1 MNAMYRMNELGK
13 HILKDQY
20 SYCILLHIIDNTQLS
35 MEEGGRGGGSNQKD
49 HLGKDFLL
57 LSYNTLNH
65 KQYPA

>member
-35 MEEGGRGGGSNQKD
+35 MEE
-49 HLGKDFLL
+49 
-57 LSYNTLNH
+57 
-65 KQYPA
+65 